1 MAKVLTKEETTHYKN
16 KGYLYPLRLITA
28 EKAQATRK
36 RFEALESKLGGK
48 FSGTHRTKF
57 YLRYRWALKLA
68 TTPRI
73 LDVVEDLIGPN
84 ILLYHNTTWFKNPA
98 DHGYVTWHQDITY
111 FGHEPANVLSVWI
124 ALTPSN
130 QESGCMQVL
139 PGTHKEG
146 PLPLTTPDLSKN
158 NMLPSGQLV
167 QFDTSSVTPVSMPLE
182 PGEASIHHA
191 CTIHGSLPNHSNH
204 RRMGITF
211 CYHSPKLKQRGEQQT
226 SALLVRGKDD
236 WGHYKLEEPPETD
249 DHPDAI
255 ARHEYAVSL
264 YRGKEAELG
273 KKTVTRFD

>member
-1 MAKVLTKEETTHYKN
+1 MLANFYNFYQQFVFPFIGKRFGMAKVLTKEEITHYKN

-36 RFEALESKLGGK
+36 RFEALESKLVGK

-57 YLRYRWALKLA
+57 YLRYRWALELA

-73 LDVVEDLIGPN
+73 LDIVEDLIGPN

-111 FGHEPANVLSVWI
+111 LGHEPANVLSVWI

-191 CTIHGSLPNHSNH
+191 CTIHGSLPNCSTDRFRKSFICHY
-204 RRMGITF
+204 I
-211 CYHSPKLKQRGEQQT
+211 PKQSTGYNKGYDPI
-226 SALLVRGKDD
+226 V
-236 WGHYKLEEPPETD
+236 KL
-249 DHPDAI
+249 
-255 ARHEYAVSL
+255 R
-264 YRGKEAELG
+264 
-273 KKTVTRFD
+273 